1 MKRKDENEMK
11 APNEAVNDAPYYQ
24 FLTRPLIGNLQI
36 AESIR
41 RERHATALPQSK
53 WVRERISTHVTISNH
68 RPASGRE
75 RSR

>member
-41 RERHATALPQSK
+41 RERHATAPAAIEMGARTNINSRHDFQPPPS
-53 WVRERISTHVTISNH
+53 ER
-68 RPASGRE
+68 
-75 RSR
+75 